1 MLGRRGGGL
10 VQGVGG
16 GLELSLRALAL
27 PWMLGLRWAGRIG
40 AAPREGVPPSARSLS
55 LALKVAA
62 DELFFATE
70 LVSGALQV
78 GRSDRRRLARELE
91 VAHELFESRGWLARP
106 ETFHERPPPLAEVA
120 LRDARVGRRR
130 YRHLSFASGFTPPE
144 GAPGRARWLRYGP
157 NRTAHAWVLRHEG
170 APRPWVVCVPGF
182 RMGQPAIDFAGFR
195 AGWLHEELGLNVAIA
210 VLPFHGPR
218 RVGRRS
224 GDGYLSGDFVDTLH
238 AQAQAVWDLRR
249 LVGWLR
255 RNGAPAVGAYGV
267 SLGAYTVSL
276 LAALEP
282 GLDCVVAGIPASC
295 FVGLARTN
303 VPPGLLGLA
312 ELLGF
317 PFARIEAL
325 LRVVSPLALRPS
337 VARERCF
344 IYAGTADRL
353 APPSQAHD
361 LWEHWGQP
369 RVSWYHGSHVSFLF
383 EPAVRALLRE
393 ALGPDGMLRARAVER
408 RQRFRAAGIS
418 PGSLRRVRPSRG
430 TAAPSPLPRP

>member
-1 MLGRRGGGL
+1 MLARRGGGL

-16 GLELSLRALAL
+16 GVELSLRALAL

-40 AAPREGVPPSARSLS
+40 ASHREGVPRPARSLG
-55 LALKVAA
+55 LALKIAA

-70 LVSGALQV
+70 LVSGALSV
-78 GRSDRRRLARELE
+78 GRSDRRRLARELDA
-91 VAHELFESRGWLARP
+91 AHELFQGRGWLARP
-106 ETFHERPPPLAEVA
+106 ESFHERPPALTEVA

-130 YRHLSFASGFTPPE
+130 YRHLSFASGFAPRE
-144 GAPGRARWLRYGP
+144 GAPGRARWMRYGP

-170 APRPWVVCVPGF
+170 SARPWVVCVPGF
-182 RMGQPAIDFAGFR
+182 RMGQPAVDFTGFR

-255 RNGAPAVGAYGV
+255 REAAPAVGAYGV

-282 GLDCVVAGIPASC
+282 ELDCVVAGIPASS

-303 VPPGLLGLA
+303 VPPGLLELA

-337 VARERCF
+337 VPAERCF

-353 APPSQAHD
+353 APPGQAFD
-361 LWEHWGQP
+361 LWQHWGRP
-369 RVSWYHGSHVSFLF
+369 RVAWYAGSHISFLF
-383 EPAVRALLRE
+383 EPTVRSLLRE
-393 ALGPDGMLRARAVER
+393 ALGPDGLLRARAAER
-408 RQRFRAAGIS
+408 RARFRAAGIAR
-418 PGSLRRVRPSRG
+418 GSLRRAPPSRG
-430 TAAPSPLPRP
+430 TAGRAPAPRP